1 METTERTEESLGL
14 PNVMVTGYNFQTFL
28 NIRENMMESM
38 IITDIFTSYTATKSL
53 KPGKKLRGFKPIT
66 SAIPVQ
72 CSTN

>member
-38 IITDIFTSYTATKSL
+38 IITDIFTSYAATKL
-53 KPGKKLRGFKPIT
+53 KPEKNLKGFKPIT
-66 SAIPVQ
+66 SAIPVH
-72 CSTN
+72 CSTI